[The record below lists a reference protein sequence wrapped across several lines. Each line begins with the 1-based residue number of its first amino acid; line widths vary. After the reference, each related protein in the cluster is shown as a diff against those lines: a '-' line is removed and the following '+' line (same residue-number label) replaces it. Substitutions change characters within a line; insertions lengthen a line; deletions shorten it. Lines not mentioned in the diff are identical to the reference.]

1 MSRIVKNTAYTL
13 IIPVFVLVLF
23 ILLTSIN
30 GISLFGNHGHVLT
43 FVRSTVVIAFTAWA
57 LGLNLDSGRFDFSI
71 GSVSLLSSLIGAKLA
86 VTYDLSPGMMFV
98 LIALTGML
106 LGLVSG
112 LAYITLKLP
121 PLILSLGITLI
132 YEAFTFVITGGEG
145 LLISTNLSLVKLSS
159 LENLLWMAGAG
170 LVLMIFL
177 ANFTGFG
184 YNLRALQH
192 GQKIAVHTG
201 VNEKRNAVACYMLA
215 GLLMGVVGSI
225 NITTRGSASVVLN
238 FSSISLMFT
247 AFLPLFLGGFIGRYS
262 EEKLGIFLGSVTS
275 AIITLGF
282 VRLDVSS
289 QMQSLFNAI
298 ILLLFLVY
306 LNNENKVKE
315 LVFLKERS
323 RMNRASAR
331 SN

>member
-1 MSRIVKNTAYTL
+1 
-13 IIPVFVLVLF
+13 
-23 ILLTSIN
+23 
-30 GISLFGNHGHVLT
+30 
-43 FVRSTVVIAFTAWA
+43 
-57 LGLNLDSGRFDFSI
+57 
-71 GSVSLLSSLIGAKLA
+71 
-86 VTYDLSPGMMFV
+86 
-98 LIALTGML
+98 
-106 LGLVSG
+106 
-112 LAYITLKLP
+112 
-121 PLILSLGITLI
+121 
-132 YEAFTFVITGGEG
+132 
-145 LLISTNLSLVKLSS
+145 
-159 LENLLWMAGAG
+159 
-170 LVLMIFL
+170 
-177 ANFTGFG
+177 
-184 YNLRALQH
+184 
-192 GQKIAVHTG
+192 
-201 VNEKRNAVACYMLA
+201 
-215 GLLMGVVGSI
+215 MGVVGSI

-315 LVFLKERS
+315 LVILKERS
-323 RMNRASAR
+323 RMKRASAR